1 MQVVRT
7 ILWVLLFVGLLAFSF
22 FNWKP
27 VEVTIWDNLILETKV
42 PALVIVSF
50 LLGMIP
56 TWLLLRGTKWRLK
69 RRINTLENAAKS
81 AAMMQ
86 HADDDTASMPMTS
99 TAAPMMSP
107 ASLDPATTEPEL
119 APTLSA
125 DPVVIAPPG
134 DLDRTIDGPNERPA
148 DPAITRQP

>member
-27 VEVTIWDNLILETKV
+27 VEVTIWDNLVVETKV

-56 TWLLLRGTKWRLK
+56 TWLLHRGTKWHLN
-69 RRINTLENAAKS
+69 RRIKTLENAARATAVTPPSPPSSSHATGTDSSEATSNPVAPTTQS
-81 AAMMQ
+81 AETKPSQ
-86 HADDDTASMPMTS
+86 TNTTVTADD
-99 TAAPMMSP
+99 SP
-107 ASLDPATTEPEL
+107 IRPEPTGPRSSESLDKP
-119 APTLSA
+119 SS
-125 DPVVIAPPG
+125 
-134 DLDRTIDGPNERPA
+134 
-148 DPAITRQP
+148 

>member
-27 VEVTIWDNLILETKV
+27 VEVTIWTNLLIETKV

-56 TWLLLRGTKWRLK
+56 TWLVHRGTKWRLT
-69 RRINTLENAAKS
+69 RRIKTLENAAKS
-81 AAMMQ
+81 AAV
-86 HADDDTASMPMTS
+86 
-99 TAAPMMSP
+99 TAATTT
-107 ASLDPATTEPEL
+107 PATNSSATTSAADANVNPVENEL
-119 APTLSA
+119 PT
-125 DPVVIAPPG
+125 V
-134 DLDRTIDGPNERPA
+134 PA
-148 DPAITRQP
+148 VPKS

>member
-7 ILWVLLFVGLLAFSF
+7 IFWVLLFVGLLAFSF

-56 TWLLLRGTKWRLK
+56 TWLMHRGIKWRLT
-69 RRINTLENAAKS
+69 RRIKTLENATRAAALTPAASTERAPAQNETPS
-81 AAMMQ
+81 AFNAE
-86 HADDDTASMPMTS
+86 TETS
-99 TAAPMMSP
+99 GSTS
-107 ASLDPATTEPEL
+107 
-119 APTLSA
+119 
-125 DPVVIAPPG
+125 
-134 DLDRTIDGPNERPA
+134 
-148 DPAITRQP
+148 